1 VTDQEV
7 IDFMARMGTETRQYL
22 IRLAMEAGMTREE
35 AERLMSQPIHIS
47 INGWCV
53 ACRGVCKDA

>member
-1 VTDQEV
+1 
-7 IDFMARMGTETRQYL
+7 MARMGTETRQYL